1 MSLALKCDFCKDF
14 FTFNDNKYLP
24 NTISF
29 SRYYINEECGSKL
42 NTCYNIAPDKIKKN
56 AYHKKT
62 GVYAFNICEKCI
74 EKVVDLIINS
84 DEEEEVDDNT

>member
-1 MSLALKCDFCKDF
+1 MIFVKIF

-42 NTCYNIAPDKIKKN
+42 NTYYNIAPDKIKKN
-56 AYHKKT
+56 AYYKKT

-84 DEEEEVDDNT
+84 DDEEENDDNT